1 MKFAMNPSKDVEL
14 RKDMVARELTGAG
27 YEAVPEEIRRIA
39 PIEKAREYAKQAP
52 QASQAVP
59 EQPAFDFVEE
69 PQAMQTKPEQDALQ
83 MAALKTIDFEARKDK
98 QGNVQ
103 VYKLPAGDMG
113 GNFEVAGINDK
124 YHPDAFKRISS
135 LPAQDRTQAAAQ
147 YVKEYTSPFVSKLPE
162 AVQPF
167 AQDLAF
173 NRGMGGAT
181 KYIQQGL
188 NTLGQK
194 VAVDGGLGPKTL
206 QAINQV
212 EPKALMR
219 AASQAQ
225 LEDEYRMAQRNPA
238 RKKFIG
244 GLESRIRNRLALFGA

>member
-1 MKFAMNPSKDVEL
+1 MKFSVNPSKDVSL
-14 RKDMVARELTGAG
+14 RNDMVARELTGTG
-27 YEAVPEEIRRIA
+27 YEPVPEEVRRIA
-39 PIEKAREYAKQAP
+39 PIEKAREYAKQMP
-52 QASQAVP
+52 QATP
-59 EQPAFDFVEE
+59 EQPTLDFIEE
-69 PQAMQTKPEQDALQ
+69 QQPMQTKPEQDALQ
-83 MAALKTIDFEARKDK
+83 TAALKTIDFEARKDK

-135 LPAQDRTQAAAQ
+135 LPAQERAKAAAQ

>member
-1 MKFAMNPSKDVEL
+1 MKFATNPSKDVGL
-14 RKDMVARELTGAG
+14 RKDLVARELTGTG
-27 YEAVPEEIRRIA
+27 YEPVPEEIKKIA
-39 PIEKAREYAKQAP
+39 PIEQFRETVKTQP
-52 QASQAVP
+52 IKEP
-59 EQPAFDFVEE
+59 ELDFVEE
-69 PQAMQTKPEQDALQ
+69 SQAMQTKLEQDVLQ
-83 MAALKTIDFEARKDK
+83 TAALKTVDFEARKDR

-103 VYKLPAGDMG
+103 VYKLPVGDMG

-135 LPAQDRTQAAAQ
+135 LPAQERAQAAAQ
-147 YVKEYTSPFVSKLPE
+147 YVKEYTSPFVSKLPQ

-173 NRGMGGAT
+173 NRGLGGAT

-188 NTLGQK
+188 NTLGQR

-212 EPKALMR
+212 DPRALMR

-225 LEDEYRMAQRNPA
+225 LEDEYRMARRNPA

-244 GLESRIRNRLALFGA
+244 GLEKRIRNRLALFGA

>member
-1 MKFAMNPSKDVEL
+1 MKFAMSPSKDVEL
-14 RKDMVARELTGAG
+14 RKDMVARELTGTG
-27 YEAVPEEIRRIA
+27 YEAVPEEIRRIV
-39 PIEKAREYAKQAP
+39 PIERAREYAKQAP
-52 QASQAVP
+52 QASQVAP
-59 EQPAFDFVEE
+59 EQPALDFVEE
-69 PQAMQTKPEQDALQ
+69 PQAMQTKPEQDTLQ
-83 MAALKTIDFEARKDK
+83 TAALKTIDWEARKDK

-135 LPAQDRTQAAAQ
+135 LPAQERAQAAAQ

-206 QAINQV
+206 QAVNQV
-212 EPKALMR
+212 DPKALMR

-238 RKKFIG
+238 RKKFIN

>member
-1 MKFAMNPSKDVEL
+1 MRFSANPSKDVSL
-14 RKDMVARELTGAG
+14 RNDMVARELTGTG
-27 YEAVPEEIRRIA
+27 YEPVPEEVRRIA
-39 PIEKAREYAKQAP
+39 PIEKAREYAKQMP
-52 QASQAVP
+52 QVTP
-59 EQPAFDFVEE
+59 EQPTLDFIEE
-69 PQAMQTKPEQDALQ
+69 QQPMQTKPEQDALQ
-83 MAALKTIDFEARKDK
+83 TAALKTIDFEARKDR

-135 LPAQDRTQAAAQ
+135 LPAQERAQAAAQ

-238 RKKFIG
+238 RKKFIS
-244 GLESRIRNRLALFGA
+244 GLESRIRNRLAIFGA

>member
-1 MKFAMNPSKDVEL
+1 MKFAMNPSRDVEL
-14 RKDMVARELTGAG
+14 RKDMVARELTGTG
-27 YEAVPEEIRRIA
+27 YEAVPEEIRKIV
-39 PIEKAREYAKQAP
+39 PIEKAKEYANQSIQPVKQ
-52 QASQAVP
+52 P
-59 EQPAFDFVEE
+59 ELDFVEE

-83 MAALKTIDFEARKDK
+83 IAALKTIDFEARKDK

-135 LPAQDRTQAAAQ
+135 LPAQERAQAAAQ
-147 YVKEYTSPFVSKLPE
+147 YVKEYTSPFVSKLPQE
-162 AVQPF
+162 VQPF

-188 NTLGQK
+188 NTLGKK

-206 QAINQV
+206 AAINQV

-244 GLESRIRNRLALFGA
+244 GLENRIRNRLALFGA

>member
-1 MKFAMNPSKDVEL
+1 MKFSVNPSKDVSL
-14 RKDMVARELTGAG
+14 RNDMVARELTGTG
-27 YEAVPEEIRRIA
+27 YEAVPEEVRRIA
-39 PIEKAREYAKQAP
+39 PIEKAREYAKQVQEMAKTEP
-52 QASQAVP
+52 TL
-59 EQPAFDFVEE
+59 DFVEE
-69 PQAMQTKPEQDALQ
+69 QQAMQTKPEQDALQ
-83 MAALKTIDFEARKDK
+83 TAALRTIDFEARKDR

-135 LPAQDRTQAAAQ
+135 LPAQERAQAAAQ
-147 YVKEYTSPFVSKLPE
+147 YVKEYTSPFVSKLPQ

-173 NRGMGGAT
+173 NRGLGGAT
-181 KYIQQGL
+181 KYIQQGV

-212 EPKALMR
+212 DPKALMR

>member
-1 MKFAMNPSKDVEL
+1 MKFSVNPSKDVSL
-14 RKDMVARELTGAG
+14 RNDMVARELTGTG

-39 PIEKAREYAKQAP
+39 PIEKAREYANQ
-52 QASQAVP
+52 VP
-59 EQPAFDFVEE
+59 EMAKTEPTLDFVEE
-69 PQAMQTKPEQDALQ
+69 QQAMQTKPEQDTLQ
-83 MAALKTIDFEARKDK
+83 TAALKTIDFEARKDK

-135 LPAQDRTQAAAQ
+135 LPAQERAQAAAQ
-147 YVKEYTSPFVSKLPE
+147 YVKEYTSPFVSKLPQ

-206 QAINQV
+206 QAINEV

>member
-1 MKFAMNPSKDVEL
+1 MKFSVNPSKDVSL
-14 RKDMVARELTGAG
+14 RNDMVARELTGTV
-27 YEAVPEEIRRIA
+27 YEPVPEEIRRIA
-39 PIEKAREYAKQAP
+39 PIEKAREYAKQMP
-52 QASQAVP
+52 QATQAP
-59 EQPAFDFVEE
+59 ELDFIEEQQP
-69 PQAMQTKPEQDALQ
+69 MQTKPEQDALQ
-83 MAALKTIDFEARKDK
+83 TAALKTIDFEARKDK

-135 LPAQDRTQAAAQ
+135 LPAQERAQAAAQ
-147 YVKEYTSPFVSKLPE
+147 YVKEYTRPFVSKLPE

-238 RKKFIG
+238 RKKFIS
-244 GLESRIRNRLALFGA
+244 GLESRIRNRLAIFGAA

>member
-1 MKFAMNPSKDVEL
+1 MKFSVNPSKDVLL
-14 RKDMVARELTGAG
+14 RNDMVARELTGTG
-27 YEAVPEEIRRIA
+27 YESVPEEVRRIA
-39 PIEKAREYAKQAP
+39 PIEKAREYAKQM
-52 QASQAVP
+52 P
-59 EQPAFDFVEE
+59 EMAKAEPTLDFIEE
-69 PQAMQTKPEQDALQ
+69 SQAMQNKPEQDPLQ
-83 MAALKTIDFEARKDK
+83 TAALRTIDFEARKDR

-135 LPAQDRTQAAAQ
+135 LPAQERAQAAAQ
-147 YVKEYTSPFVSKLPE
+147 YVKEYTSPFVSKLPQ

>member
-1 MKFAMNPSKDVEL
+1 MKFSVNPSKDVSL
-14 RKDMVARELTGAG
+14 RNDMVARELTGTG
-27 YEAVPEEIRRIA
+27 YEAVPEEVRRIA
-39 PIEKAREYAKQAP
+39 PIEKAREYAKQVP
-52 QASQAVP
+52 QVAP
-59 EQPAFDFVEE
+59 EQPILDFIEE
-69 PQAMQTKPEQDALQ
+69 SQAMQTKPEQDALQ
-83 MAALKTIDFEARKDK
+83 TAALKTIDFEARKDR

-135 LPAQDRTQAAAQ
+135 LPAQERAQAAAQ
-147 YVKEYTSPFVSKLPE
+147 YVKEYTSPFVSKLPQ

-212 EPKALMR
+212 DPKALMR

>member
-1 MKFAMNPSKDVEL
+1 MRFSVNPSKDVSL
-14 RKDMVARELTGAG
+14 RNDMVARELTGTG
-27 YEAVPEEIRRIA
+27 YEPVPEEVRRIA
-39 PIEKAREYAKQAP
+39 PIEKAREYAKQMP
-52 QASQAVP
+52 QVTP
-59 EQPAFDFVEE
+59 EQPTLEFIEE
-69 PQAMQTKPEQDALQ
+69 QQPMQTKPEQDALQ
-83 MAALKTIDFEARKDK
+83 TAALKTIDFEARKDK

-135 LPAQDRTQAAAQ
+135 LPAQERAQAAAQ
-147 YVKEYTSPFVSKLPE
+147 YVKEYTRPFVSKLPE

-212 EPKALMR
+212 DPKALMR
-219 AASQAQ
+219 AVSQAQ

-238 RKKFIG
+238 RKKFIS
-244 GLESRIRNRLALFGA
+244 GLESRIRNRLAIFGA

>member
-1 MKFAMNPSKDVEL
+1 MKFSINPSKDVSL
-14 RKDMVARELTGAG
+14 RNDMVARELTGTG
-27 YEAVPEEIRRIA
+27 YEPVPEEVRRIA
-39 PIEKAREYAKQAP
+39 PIEKAREYANQIPKI
-52 QASQAVP
+52 AS
-59 EQPAFDFVEE
+59 EQSTLDFIEE
-69 PQAMQTKPEQDALQ
+69 PQSMQTKTEQDALQ
-83 MAALKTIDFEARKDK
+83 TAALKTIDFEARKDK

-113 GNFEVAGINDK
+113 GNFEVAGINEK

-135 LPAQDRTQAAAQ
+135 LPAQERAQAAAQ
-147 YVKEYTSPFVSKLPE
+147 YVKEYTSPFVSKLPQ

-188 NTLGQK
+188 NALGQR

-212 EPKALMR
+212 DPKALMR

>member
-1 MKFAMNPSKDVEL
+1 MPEATQPPEL
-14 RKDMVARELTGAG
+14 DFI
-27 YEAVPEEIRRIA
+27 EE
-39 PIEKAREYAKQAP
+39 Q
-52 QASQAVP
+52 
-59 EQPAFDFVEE
+59 QP
-69 PQAMQTKPEQDALQ
+69 MQTKPEQDVLQ
-83 MAALKTIDFEARKDK
+83 TAALKTIDFEARKDK

-103 VYKLPAGDMG
+103 VYKLPEGDMG

-135 LPAQDRTQAAAQ
+135 LPAQERAQAAAQ

-225 LEDEYRMAQRNPA
+225 LEDEYRIAQRNPA

-244 GLESRIRNRLALFGA
+244 GLESRIRNRLAIFGA

>member
-1 MKFAMNPSKDVEL
+1 
-14 RKDMVARELTGAG
+14 MVARELTGTG
-27 YEAVPEEIRRIA
+27 YESVPEEVRRIA
-39 PIEKAREYAKQAP
+39 PIEKAREYAKQMPEMAKAEP
-52 QASQAVP
+52 TLDFIEESQ
-59 EQPAFDFVEE
+59 D
-69 PQAMQTKPEQDALQ
+69 MQNKPEQDPLQ
-83 MAALKTIDFEARKDK
+83 TAALRTIDFEARKDR

-135 LPAQDRTQAAAQ
+135 LPAQERAQAAAQ
-147 YVKEYTSPFVSKLPE
+147 YVKEYTSPFVSKLPQ

-212 EPKALMR
+212 DPKALMR

>member
-1 MKFAMNPSKDVEL
+1 MKFSINPSKDVSL
-14 RKDMVARELTGAG
+14 RNDMVARELTGAG

-135 LPAQDRTQAAAQ
+135 LPAQERTQAAAQ
-147 YVKEYTSPFVSKLPE
+147 YVKEYTSPFVSKLPQ

-194 VAVDGGLGPKTL
+194 VAVDGGLGLKTL

>member
-1 MKFAMNPSKDVEL
+1 MRFSVNPSKDVSL
-14 RKDMVARELTGAG
+14 RNDMVARELTGTG
-27 YEAVPEEIRRIA
+27 YEPVPEEVRKIA
-39 PIEKAREYAKQAP
+39 PIEKAREYAKQIP
-52 QASQAVP
+52 QASP
-59 EQPAFDFVEE
+59 EQPQLDFIEE
-69 PQAMQTKPEQDALQ
+69 QQAMQTKPEQDALQ
-83 MAALKTIDFEARKDK
+83 AAALKTIDFEARKDK

-135 LPAQDRTQAAAQ
+135 LPAQERAQAAAQ
-147 YVKEYTSPFVSKLPE
+147 YVKEYTSPFVSKLPQ

-173 NRGMGGAT
+173 NRGLGGAT

>member
-1 MKFAMNPSKDVEL
+1 
-14 RKDMVARELTGAG
+14 
-27 YEAVPEEIRRIA
+27 
-39 PIEKAREYAKQAP
+39 
-52 QASQAVP
+52 
-59 EQPAFDFVEE
+59 
-69 PQAMQTKPEQDALQ
+69 
-83 MAALKTIDFEARKDK
+83 
-98 QGNVQ
+98 VQ

-135 LPAQDRTQAAAQ
+135 LPAQERAQAAAQ

-206 QAINQV
+206 QAVNQV
-212 EPKALMR
+212 NPKALMR

-238 RKKFIG
+238 RKKFIN

>member
-1 MKFAMNPSKDVEL
+1 MKFATNPSKDVEL
-14 RKDMVARELTGAG
+14 RKDLVARELTGTG
-27 YEAVPEEIRRIA
+27 YEPVPEEVKKIA
-39 PIEKAREYAKQAP
+39 PIEQFRQAAKP
-52 QASQAVP
+52 QPVKQP
-59 EQPAFDFVEE
+59 ELDFVEE
-69 PQAMQTKPEQDALQ
+69 PQAMQTKPEQDVLQ
-83 MAALKTIDFEARKDK
+83 TAALKTVDFEARKDR

-135 LPAQDRTQAAAQ
+135 LPAQERAQAAAQ
-147 YVKEYTSPFVSKLPE
+147 YVKEYTSPFVSKLPQ

-173 NRGMGGAT
+173 NRGLGGAT

-225 LEDEYRMAQRNPA
+225 LEDEYRMARRNPA

-244 GLESRIRNRLALFGA
+244 GLEKRIRNRLALFGA

>member
-1 MKFAMNPSKDVEL
+1 MKFSMNPSRDVSL
-14 RKDMVARELTGAG
+14 RNDMVARELTGTG
-27 YEAVPEEIRRIA
+27 YEPVPEEVRRIA
-39 PIEKAREYAKQAP
+39 PIEKAREYARQMPEATQAP
-52 QASQAVP
+52 ELDFIE
-59 EQPAFDFVEE
+59 EQQP
-69 PQAMQTKPEQDALQ
+69 MQTKPEQDALQ
-83 MAALKTIDFEARKDK
+83 TAALKTIDFEARKDK

-135 LPAQDRTQAAAQ
+135 LPAQERAQAAAQ

-194 VAVDGGLGPKTL
+194 VAIDGGLGPKTL

-238 RKKFIG
+238 RKKFIN

>member
-1 MKFAMNPSKDVEL
+1 MKFSVNPSKDVSL
-14 RKDMVARELTGAG
+14 RNDMVARELTGTG
-27 YEAVPEEIRRIA
+27 YEAVPEEVRRIA
-39 PIEKAREYAKQAP
+39 PIEKAREYARQVP
-52 QASQAVP
+52 QVTP
-59 EQPAFDFVEE
+59 EQPTLDFVEE
-69 PQAMQTKPEQDALQ
+69 QQAMQTKPEQDTLQ
-83 MAALKTIDFEARKDK
+83 TAALKTIDFEARKDR

-135 LPAQDRTQAAAQ
+135 LPAQERAQAAAQ
-147 YVKEYTSPFVSKLPE
+147 YVKEYTSPFVSKLPQ

-167 AQDLAF
+167 TQDLAF
-173 NRGMGGAT
+173 NRGISGAT

-212 EPKALMR
+212 DPKALMR

>member
-1 MKFAMNPSKDVEL
+1 MKFSMNPSRDISL
-14 RKDMVARELTGAG
+14 RNDMVARELTGTG
-27 YEAVPEEIRRIA
+27 YEPVPEEVRRIA
-39 PIEKAREYAKQAP
+39 PIEKARENAKQMP
-52 QASQAVP
+52 QVTS
-59 EQPAFDFVEE
+59 EQPTLEFIEE
-69 PQAMQTKPEQDALQ
+69 PQPMQAKPEQDALQ
-83 MAALKTIDFEARKDK
+83 AAALKTIDWEARKDK

-135 LPAQDRTQAAAQ
+135 LPAQERAQAAAQ
-147 YVKEYTSPFVSKLPE
+147 YVKEYTRPFVSKLPE

-194 VAVDGGLGPKTL
+194 VAIDGGLGPKTL

-212 EPKALMR
+212 DPKALMR
-219 AASQAQ
+219 ATSQAQ

>member
-1 MKFAMNPSKDVEL
+1 MNFAMNPSKDVEL
-14 RKDMVARELTGAG
+14 RKDMVARELTGTG
-27 YEAVPEEIRRIA
+27 YEPVPEEVRKIA
-39 PIEKAREYAKQAP
+39 PIEKAKEYAKQ
-52 QASQAVP
+52 VP
-59 EQPAFDFVEE
+59 EIAKAEPILDFVEE
-69 PQAMQTKPEQDALQ
+69 PKAMRTKPEQDALQ
-83 MAALKTIDFEARKDK
+83 TAALRTIDWEARKDK

-135 LPAQDRTQAAAQ
+135 LPAQERAQAAAQ
-147 YVKEYTSPFVSKLPE
+147 YVKEYTSPFVSKLPQE
-162 AVQPF
+162 VQPF

-194 VAVDGGLGPKTL
+194 VAVDGGLGAKTL

-212 EPKALMR
+212 DPKALMR
-219 AASQAQ
+219 ATSDAQ
-225 LEDEYRMAQRNPA
+225 LQDEYRMAQRNPA

>member
-1 MKFAMNPSKDVEL
+1 MKFSVNPSKDVSL
-14 RKDMVARELTGAG
+14 RNDMVARELTGTG
-27 YEAVPEEIRRIA
+27 YEPVPEEIRRIA
-39 PIEKAREYAKQAP
+39 PIEKAREYAKQMP
-52 QASQAVP
+52 QATQAP
-59 EQPAFDFVEE
+59 ELDFIEEQQP
-69 PQAMQTKPEQDALQ
+69 MKTKPEQDALQ
-83 MAALKTIDFEARKDK
+83 TAALKTIDFEARKDK

-135 LPAQDRTQAAAQ
+135 LPAQERAQAAAQ
-147 YVKEYTSPFVSKLPE
+147 YVKEYTSPFVSKLPQ

-188 NTLGQK
+188 NTLGQR

-206 QAINQV
+206 AAINQV

-219 AASQAQ
+219 ATSQAQ

-238 RKKFIG
+238 RKKFIS
-244 GLESRIRNRLALFGA
+244 GLESRIRNRLAIFGA

>member
-1 MKFAMNPSKDVEL
+1 MRFSVNPSRDVSL
-14 RKDMVARELTGAG
+14 RNDMVARELTGTG
-27 YEAVPEEIRRIA
+27 YEPVPEEIRRIA
-39 PIEKAREYAKQAP
+39 PIEKAREYAKQM
-52 QASQAVP
+52 P
-59 EQPAFDFVEE
+59 EMAKAEPTLDFIEEQQP
-69 PQAMQTKPEQDALQ
+69 MQTKTEQDVLQ
-83 MAALKTIDFEARKDK
+83 SAALKTIDFEARKDK

-135 LPAQDRTQAAAQ
+135 LPAQERAQAAAQ

-212 EPKALMR
+212 DPKALMR

-244 GLESRIRNRLALFGA
+244 GLESRIRNRLAIFGA

>member
-1 MKFAMNPSKDVEL
+1 MKFSVNPSKDVSL
-14 RKDMVARELTGAG
+14 RNDMVARELTGTG
-27 YEAVPEEIRRIA
+27 YEAVPEEVRRIA
-39 PIEKAREYAKQAP
+39 PIEKAREYAKQVPEMAKTEP
-52 QASQAVP
+52 KLDFIEESQA
-59 EQPAFDFVEE
+59 
-69 PQAMQTKPEQDALQ
+69 MKTKPEQDPLQ
-83 MAALKTIDFEARKDK
+83 TAALRTIDFEARKDR

-135 LPAQDRTQAAAQ
+135 LPAQERAQAAAQ
-147 YVKEYTSPFVSKLPE
+147 YVKEYTSPFVSKLPQ

-188 NTLGQK
+188 NTLGQR
-194 VAVDGGLGPKTL
+194 VTIDGGLGPKTL

>member
-1 MKFAMNPSKDVEL
+1 VKFSVNPSKDVSL
-14 RKDMVARELTGAG
+14 RNDMVARELTGTG
-27 YEAVPEEIRRIA
+27 YESVPEEVRRIA
-39 PIEKAREYAKQAP
+39 PIEKAREYAKQM
-52 QASQAVP
+52 P
-59 EQPAFDFVEE
+59 EMAKVEPTLDFIEE
-69 PQAMQTKPEQDALQ
+69 SQAMQNKPEQDALQ
-83 MAALKTIDFEARKDK
+83 TAALRTIDFEARKDK

-135 LPAQDRTQAAAQ
+135 LPAQERAQAAAQ
-147 YVKEYTSPFVSKLPE
+147 YVKEYTSPFVSKLPQ

-194 VAVDGGLGPKTL
+194 VVVDGGLGPKTL

-212 EPKALMR
+212 DPKALMR

>member
-1 MKFAMNPSKDVEL
+1 MKFSVNPSKDVSL
-14 RKDMVARELTGAG
+14 RNDMVARELTGTG
-27 YEAVPEEIRRIA
+27 YEAVPEEVRRIA
-39 PIEKAREYAKQAP
+39 PIEKAREYAKQ
-52 QASQAVP
+52 VP
-59 EQPAFDFVEE
+59 EMAKTEPTLDFIEE
-69 PQAMQTKPEQDALQ
+69 PEAMQTKPEQDALQ
-83 MAALKTIDFEARKDK
+83 TAALKTIDFEARKDN

-135 LPAQDRTQAAAQ
+135 LPAQERAQAAAQ
-147 YVKEYTSPFVSKLPE
+147 YVKEYTSPFVSKLPQ

-173 NRGMGGAT
+173 NRGLGGAT

-206 QAINQV
+206 AAINQV
-212 EPKALMR
+212 EPRALMR

-225 LEDEYRMAQRNPA
+225 LEDEYRMVKRNPA

-244 GLESRIRNRLALFGA
+244 GLENRIRNRLALFGV

>member
-1 MKFAMNPSKDVEL
+1 
-14 RKDMVARELTGAG
+14 MVARELTGTG
-27 YEAVPEEIRRIA
+27 YEAVPKEIRRIA

-52 QASQAVP
+52 QASQAVR
-59 EQPAFDFVEE
+59 EQPTLDFIEE
-69 PQAMQTKPEQDALQ
+69 SQAMQNKPEQDPLQ
-83 MAALKTIDFEARKDK
+83 TAALRTIDFEARKDR

-135 LPAQDRTQAAAQ
+135 LPAQERAQAAAQ
-147 YVKEYTSPFVSKLPE
+147 YVKEYTSPFVSKLPQ

-188 NTLGQK
+188 NTLGQR

-206 QAINQV
+206 QAINEV

>member
-83 MAALKTIDFEARKDK
+83 MAALKTIDFEARKDR

-135 LPAQDRTQAAAQ
+135 LPAQERAQAAAQ

>member
-1 MKFAMNPSKDVEL
+1 MKFAMNPSRDVEL
-14 RKDMVARELTGAG
+14 RKDMVARELTGTG
-27 YEAVPEEIRRIA
+27 YEAVPEEVKKIA
-39 PIEKAREYAKQAP
+39 PIEKVREYANQSIQPVKQ
-52 QASQAVP
+52 P
-59 EQPAFDFVEE
+59 ELDFVEE

-83 MAALKTIDFEARKDK
+83 IAALKTIDFEARKDK

-135 LPAQDRTQAAAQ
+135 LPAQERAQAAAQ
-147 YVKEYTSPFVSKLPE
+147 YVKEYTSPFVSKLPQE
-162 AVQPF
+162 VQPF

-206 QAINQV
+206 AAINQV
-212 EPKALMR
+212 DPRALMR

-244 GLESRIRNRLALFGA
+244 GLENRIRNRLALFGA

>member
-1 MKFAMNPSKDVEL
+1 MNFAMNPSKDIEL
-14 RKDMVARELTGAG
+14 RKDMVARELTGTG
-27 YEAVPEEIRRIA
+27 YEPVPEEVRKIA
-39 PIEKAREYAKQAP
+39 PIEKAREYAKQ
-52 QASQAVP
+52 VP
-59 EQPAFDFVEE
+59 EITKAEPILDFVEE
-69 PQAMQTKPEQDALQ
+69 PQSMQTKPEQDTLQ
-83 MAALKTIDFEARKDK
+83 TAALKTIDWEARKDR

-135 LPAQDRTQAAAQ
+135 LPAQERAQAAAQ
-147 YVKEYTSPFVSKLPE
+147 YVKEYTSPFVSKLPQ

-212 EPKALMR
+212 DPKALMR